1 MNIPGENLIGVY
13 SANEYLTRANLM
25 KAYRFPESDTPL
37 NKATNVAVVGGG
49 NVAMDAAR
57 TAKRMGAEHVYLVY
71 RRSKKEMPAR
81 VEEVH
86 HAEEEG
92 IEFHLLTNPITY
104 HGDDESRV
112 TAVECQKMEL
122 GEPDASGRRRPVVI
136 KGSEFKLAVDT
147 VIVSIGNG
155 ANPLVPS
162 TTPGLDTN
170 KWGNILADQETGK
183 TSKKG
188 VFAGGDIVIG
198 AATVILAMGAGR
210 KAAAAMH
217 EYLKTGAW

>member
-1 MNIPGENLIGVY
+1 MRALAENI
-13 SANEYLTRANLM
+13 RQ
-25 KAYRFPESDTPL
+25 R
-37 NKATNVAVVGGG
+37 
-49 NVAMDAAR
+49 
-57 TAKRMGAEHVYLVY
+57 
-71 RRSKKEMPAR
+71 
-81 VEEVH
+81 
-86 HAEEEG
+86 
-92 IEFHLLTNPITY
+92 
-104 HGDDESRV
+104 
-112 TAVECQKMEL
+112 
-122 GEPDASGRRRPVVI
+122 DASGRRRPVPM
-136 KGSEFKLAVDT
+136 KGSEYKLPVDT

-210 KAAAAMH
+210 KAAAAIH
-217 EYLKTGAW
+217 EYLKTGNW

>member
-1 MNIPGENLIGVY
+1 
-13 SANEYLTRANLM
+13 
-25 KAYRFPESDTPL
+25 
-37 NKATNVAVVGGG
+37 
-49 NVAMDAAR
+49 MDAAR
-57 TAKRMGAEHVYLVY
+57 TAKRMGAKNVYLVY

-112 TAVECQKMEL
+112 IAVECQKMEL

-136 KGSEFKLAVDT
+136 KGSEFKLTVDT

-217 EYLKTGAW
+217 EYLKTGTW

>member
-1 MNIPGENLIGVY
+1 
-13 SANEYLTRANLM
+13 
-25 KAYRFPESDTPL
+25 
-37 NKATNVAVVGGG
+37 
-49 NVAMDAAR
+49 
-57 TAKRMGAEHVYLVY
+57 MGAKNVYLVY

-92 IEFHLLTNPITY
+92 IEFHLLTNPIIY

-112 TAVECQKMEL
+112 NAVECQKMEL

-136 KGSEFKLAVDT
+136 KGSEFTLPVDT